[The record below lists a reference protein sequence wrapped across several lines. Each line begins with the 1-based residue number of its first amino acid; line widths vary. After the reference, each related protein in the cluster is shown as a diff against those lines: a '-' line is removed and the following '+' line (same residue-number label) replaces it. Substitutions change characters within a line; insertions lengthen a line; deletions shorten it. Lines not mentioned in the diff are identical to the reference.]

1 MAISASQIATTNTL
15 EQFRTEFNILRDD
28 VSGLEDGS
36 VTFSEISATTLG
48 SSTIN
53 VEEDGTIVFEG
64 ATDNANETTLTV
76 IDPTGDH
83 TITFPDQ
90 TGLVSLIGGIKT
102 NADDDIVLDDSDGR
116 LLLEDVMDGDTGSF
130 LSLHGIT
137 FLNNDVSLS
146 GTLAVTGIATFTDDI
161 IIGDGKT
168 IGSASDT
175 DSLSISS
182 AGVVNFTQRP
192 TFAASLTIQDGGSIG
207 SASDLNAVTISSG
220 GVVAVTATTANT
232 GASDGALTVAGG
244 AGIAADLSVGDDLR
258 LISDSAVLSF
268 GADSDTTLTHTDGT
282 GLTLNSTNKLTFGD
296 AATFIH
302 QSSNGVMTIDGEAT
316 IDLNAST
323 AVLVSNDLKLN
334 SDAAVLGFG
343 ADNDVTLT
351 HAADTSLTLNVLMAA
366 TTFEPT
372 GDTAA
377 GDNAALGY
385 TSVLGAILTGQGST
399 NDVTLVNDADATVL
413 GIPTGTI
420 NVTMAGTLDVVGD
433 ITGSTLNADGDTA
446 AGDAAAIGYTAAEGL
461 ILTGQGST
469 SDVVIKNDADVTV
482 MSIATGTDDVV
493 FAGDVTVSGNLDVT
507 GTFDLSD
514 SNFTN
519 AGDIQL
525 DSITGDGDTNTSIT
539 FSGSDII
546 TFATGGSTAATLNA
560 SQVLTLSGNMI
571 IPDAGTIGSAS
582 DTNAI
587 SISSGGVVA
596 VTATTANTSA
606 SDGALTVAGGAGI
619 AADLSVGD
627 DVRLISD
634 AAVLSF
640 GADSDVT
647 LTHVAD
653 TGLLLNGAMAIQFR
667 DSAIS
672 IASDNDGDL
681 MIAANDEIDI
691 TSTLIDI
698 NGNVEISGELAQVG
712 VATFTA
718 RDIHSGGITIANDGQ
733 IGSVGDADSIA
744 ISSAGVVTFS
754 QSPVFPD
761 GSIAIVDLDIDGGT
775 DIGAALTTSD
785 LIIVDDGAGGT
796 NRKAALSRLVTL
808 MAANLEDPTALA
820 IALG

>member
-36 VTFSEISATTLG
+36 VTFSTISATELG
-48 SSTIN
+48 SSNIS
-53 VEEDGTIVFEG
+53 VKEDGTITFEG
-64 ATDNANETTLTV
+64 ATDNASETTLTV
-76 IDPTGDH
+76 VDPTADR
-83 TITFPDQ
+83 TITLPNE
-90 TGLVSLIGGIKT
+90 TGTVHTSG
-102 NADDDIVLDDSDGR
+102 
-116 LLLEDVMDGDTGSF
+116 GDTT
-130 LSLHGIT
+130 HT
-137 FLNNDVSLS
+137 N
-146 GTLAVTGIATFTDDI
+146 I
-161 IIGDGKT
+161 IIGDGAN
-168 IGSASDT
+168 IGSTSDT

-192 TFAASLTIQDGGSIG
+192 TFAASVTIQDGGSIG
-207 SASDLNAVTISSG
+207 SSSDLNAVTISSG

-232 GASDGALTVAGG
+232 SATDGALTVAGG
-244 AGIAADLSVGDDLR
+244 VGIAADLSVGDDVR

-268 GADSDTTLTHTDGT
+268 GADS
-282 GLTLNSTNKLTFGD
+282 
-296 AATFIH
+296 
-302 QSSNGVMTIDGEAT
+302 
-316 IDLNAST
+316 
-323 AVLVSNDLKLN
+323 
-334 SDAAVLGFG
+334 
-343 ADNDVTLT
+343 DVTLT

-377 GDNAALGY
+377 GDDAAFGY

-413 GIPTGTI
+413 GIPTGTV

-433 ITGSTLNADGDTA
+433 ITGSTLNADGDTS

-469 SDVVIKNDADVTV
+469 SDVVIKNDADTTV

-560 SQVLTLSGNMI
+560 SQVLTLSGNLL

-582 DTNAI
+582 DINAI

-596 VTATTANTSA
+596 ITATTASSSSTT
-606 SDGALTVAGGAGI
+606 GALTVGGGLGV
-619 AADLSVGD
+619 AADLFVGD
-627 DVRLISD
+627 DFDVTGDAVIDGTTLVTGVLTTTAATVFNGGFASNGDSTMGTNKKIIFRD
-634 AAVLSF
+634 AAI
-640 GADSDVT
+640 
-647 LTHVAD
+647 H
-653 TGLLLNGAMAIQFR
+653 
-667 DSAIS
+667 IS
-672 IASDNDGDL
+672 SVNDGDL
-681 MIAANDEIDI
+681 MIVADDEIDI

-698 NGNVEISGELAQVG
+698 NGAVEISG
-712 VATFTA
+712 ATTQT
-718 RDIHSGGITIANDGQ
+718 GISTSAAKDVFNAGL
-733 IGSVGDADSIA
+733 SIKNA
-744 ISSAGVVTFS
+744 ASSAGFIEFFEDS
-754 QSPVFPD
+754 D
-761 GSIAIVDLDIDGGT
+761 NGS
-775 DIGAALTTSD
+775 
-785 LIIVDDGAGGT
+785 
-796 NRKAALSRLVTL
+796 NKVTL
-808 MAANLEDPTALA
+808 VGPAATADVTLTLPAEAGSLATEGTATALA

>member
-36 VTFSEISATTLG
+36 VTFSEVSATTIG
-48 SSTIN
+48 SSTLN
-53 VEEDGTIVFEG
+53 VKEDGTIVFEG

-83 TITFPDQ
+83 TIVFPDQ
-90 TGLVSLIGGIKT
+90 GGLVSLIGGIKT
-102 NADDDIVLDDSDGR
+102 NNDDDIVLDDVGSR

-130 LSLHGIT
+130 LSSHGVT
-137 FLNNDVSLS
+137 FANNDVSLS
-146 GTLAVTGIATFTDDI
+146 GKLV
-161 IIGDGKT
+161 IGDGET
-168 IGSASDT
+168 IGSTSDT

-182 AGVVNFTQRP
+182 TGVVNFTQRP
-192 TFAASLTIQDGGSIG
+192 TFAASVTIQDGGSIG
-207 SASDLNAVTISSG
+207 SSSDLNAVTISSG

-232 GASDGALTVAGG
+232 SATDGALTVAGG
-244 AGIAADLSVGDDLR
+244 VGIAADLSVGDDVR

-268 GADSDTTLTHTDGT
+268 GADS
-282 GLTLNSTNKLTFGD
+282 
-296 AATFIH
+296 
-302 QSSNGVMTIDGEAT
+302 
-316 IDLNAST
+316 
-323 AVLVSNDLKLN
+323 
-334 SDAAVLGFG
+334 
-343 ADNDVTLT
+343 DVTLT

-377 GDNAALGY
+377 GDDAAFGY

-413 GIPTGTI
+413 GIPTGTV

-433 ITGSTLNADGDTA
+433 ITGSTLNADGDTS

-469 SDVVIKNDADVTV
+469 SDVVIKNDADTTV

-560 SQVLTLSGNMI
+560 SQVLTLSGNLL

-582 DTNAI
+582 DTDAMSISSGGVVNFSARPTFAASLTIQDGGSLGSASDLNAMT
-587 SISSGGVVA
+587 ISSGGVVA

-606 SDGALTVAGGAGI
+606 SDGALTVAGGLGV
-619 AADLSVGD
+619 AADVSIGD
-627 DVRLISD
+627 DLRLISD
-634 AAVLSF
+634 AAVLNF
-640 GADSDVT
+640 GANSDVT
-647 LTHVAD
+647 LTHVHD
-653 TGLLLNGAMAIQFR
+653 TGLLLNAAMVVQFR
-667 DSAIS
+667 DSAINIGS
-672 IASDNDGDL
+672 PADGDL
-681 MIAANDEIDI
+681 DINADDEIELN
-691 TSTLIDI
+691 STLIDI
-698 NGNVEISGELAQVG
+698 NGNVEISGTTAQVG
-712 VATFTA
+712 VSTSTA
-718 RDIHSGGITIANDGQ
+718 
-733 IGSVGDADSIA
+733 
-744 ISSAGVVTFS
+744 
-754 QSPVFPD
+754 
-761 GSIAIVDLDIDGGT
+761 T
-775 DIGAALTTSD
+775 DIFNAGLSVLNGAT
-785 LIIVDDGAGGT
+785 GAGFVQFFEDSDNGS
-796 NRKAALSRLVTL
+796 NKVTL
-808 MAANLEDPTALA
+808 IGPASTADVTLTLPAAAGTLATTASAADDATALA

>member
-1 MAISASQIATTNTL
+1 MAISAAQIATTNTL

-36 VTFSEISATTLG
+36 VTFSEVSATTLG

-53 VEEDGTIVFEG
+53 VKEDGTIIFEG
-64 ATDNANETTLTV
+64 ATDNAFETTLTV
-76 IDPTGDH
+76 VDPTSDH

-90 TGLVSLIGGIKT
+90 GGLISLIGGIKT
-102 NADDDIVLDDSDGR
+102 NNDDDIVLDDVGSR

-130 LSLHGIT
+130 LSSHGVT
-137 FLNNDVSLS
+137 FANNDVSLS
-146 GTLAVTGIATFTDDI
+146 GKLV
-161 IIGDGKT
+161 IGDGET
-168 IGSASDT
+168 IGSTSDT

-182 AGVVNFTQRP
+182 TGVVNFTQRP
-192 TFAASLTIQDGGSIG
+192 TFAASVTIQDGGSIG
-207 SASDLNAVTISSG
+207 SSSDLNAVTISSG

-232 GASDGALTVAGG
+232 SATDGALTVAGG
-244 AGIAADLSVGDDLR
+244 VGIAADLSIGDDVR

-268 GADSDTTLTHTDGT
+268 GADS
-282 GLTLNSTNKLTFGD
+282 
-296 AATFIH
+296 
-302 QSSNGVMTIDGEAT
+302 
-316 IDLNAST
+316 
-323 AVLVSNDLKLN
+323 
-334 SDAAVLGFG
+334 
-343 ADNDVTLT
+343 DVTLT

-377 GDNAALGY
+377 GDDAAFGY

-433 ITGSTLNADGDTA
+433 ITGSTLNADGDTS

-469 SDVVIKNDADVTV
+469 SDVVIKNDADTTV

-560 SQVLTLSGNMI
+560 SQVLTLSGNLL

-582 DTNAI
+582 DTDAMSISSGGVVNFSARPTFAASLTIQDGGSLGSASDLNAMT
-587 SISSGGVVA
+587 ISSGGVVA
-596 VTATTANTSA
+596 VTATTASSSSTT
-606 SDGALTVAGGAGI
+606 GALTVGGGLGV
-619 AADLSVGD
+619 AADLFVGD
-627 DVRLISD
+627 DFDVTGDAVIDGTALVTGVLTTTAATVFNGGFASNGDSTMGTNKKIIFRD
-634 AAVLSF
+634 AAI
-640 GADSDVT
+640 
-647 LTHVAD
+647 H
-653 TGLLLNGAMAIQFR
+653 
-667 DSAIS
+667 IS
-672 IASDNDGDL
+672 SVNDGDL
-681 MIAANDEIDI
+681 MIVADDEIDI

-698 NGNVEISGELAQVG
+698 NGAVEISG
-712 VATFTA
+712 ATTQT
-718 RDIHSGGITIANDGQ
+718 GISTSAAKDVFNAGM
-733 IGSVGDADSIA
+733 SVKNGATGPGFIEFFEDS
-744 ISSAGVVTFS
+744 
-754 QSPVFPD
+754 D
-761 GSIAIVDLDIDGGT
+761 H
-775 DIGAALTTSD
+775 
-785 LIIVDDGAGGT
+785 GT
-796 NRKAALSRLVTL
+796 NKVIVQANSADQSYSGDITLTLPAATGTL
-808 MAANLEDPTALA
+808 ATLAAAADEATALA

>member
-1 MAISASQIATTNTL
+1 MAISAAQIATTNTL

-36 VTFSEISATTLG
+36 VTFSEVSATTLG

-53 VEEDGTIVFEG
+53 VKEDGTIIFEG
-64 ATDNANETTLTV
+64 ATDNAFETTLTV
-76 IDPTGDH
+76 VDPTSDH
-83 TITFPDQ
+83 TITFPNQ
-90 TGLVSLIGGIKT
+90 GGLISLIGGIKT
-102 NADDDIVLDDSDGR
+102 NNDDDIVLDDVGSR

-130 LSLHGIT
+130 LSSHGVT
-137 FLNNDVSLS
+137 FTNNDVSLS
-146 GTLAVTGIATFTDDI
+146 GKLV
-161 IIGDGKT
+161 IGDGET
-168 IGSASDT
+168 IGSTSDT

-182 AGVVNFTQRP
+182 TGVVNFTQRP
-192 TFAASLTIQDGGSIG
+192 TFAASVTIQDGGSIG
-207 SASDLNAVTISSG
+207 SSSDLNAVTISSG

-232 GASDGALTVAGG
+232 SATDGALTVAGG
-244 AGIAADLSVGDDLR
+244 VGIAADLSVGDDVR

-268 GADSDTTLTHTDGT
+268 GADS
-282 GLTLNSTNKLTFGD
+282 
-296 AATFIH
+296 
-302 QSSNGVMTIDGEAT
+302 
-316 IDLNAST
+316 
-323 AVLVSNDLKLN
+323 
-334 SDAAVLGFG
+334 
-343 ADNDVTLT
+343 DVTLT

-377 GDNAALGY
+377 GDDAAFGY

-433 ITGSTLNADGDTA
+433 ITGSTLNADGDTS

-469 SDVVIKNDADVTV
+469 SDVVIKNDADTTV

-560 SQVLTLSGNMI
+560 SQVLTLSGNLL

-582 DTNAI
+582 DINAI

-596 VTATTANTSA
+596 ITATTASSSSTT
-606 SDGALTVAGGAGI
+606 GALTVGGGLGV
-619 AADLSVGD
+619 AADLFVGD
-627 DVRLISD
+627 DFDVTGDAVIDGTALVTGVLTTTAATVFNGGFASNGDSTMGTNKKIIFRD
-634 AAVLSF
+634 AAI
-640 GADSDVT
+640 
-647 LTHVAD
+647 H
-653 TGLLLNGAMAIQFR
+653 
-667 DSAIS
+667 IS
-672 IASDNDGDL
+672 SVNDGDL
-681 MIAANDEIDI
+681 MIVADDEIDI

-698 NGNVEISGELAQVG
+698 NGAVEISG
-712 VATFTA
+712 ATTQT
-718 RDIHSGGITIANDGQ
+718 GISTSAAKDVFNAGM
-733 IGSVGDADSIA
+733 SIKNA
-744 ISSAGVVTFS
+744 ASSAGFIEFFEDS
-754 QSPVFPD
+754 D
-761 GSIAIVDLDIDGGT
+761 NGS
-775 DIGAALTTSD
+775 
-785 LIIVDDGAGGT
+785 
-796 NRKAALSRLVTL
+796 NKVTL
-808 MAANLEDPTALA
+808 VGPAATADVTLTLPAEAGSLATEGTATALA

>member
-1 MAISASQIATTNTL
+1 MAISAAQIATTNTL

-36 VTFSEISATTLG
+36 VTFSEVSATTLG

-53 VEEDGTIVFEG
+53 VKEDGTIIFEG
-64 ATDNANETTLTV
+64 ATDNAFETTLTV
-76 IDPTGDH
+76 VDPTSDH
-83 TITFPDQ
+83 TITFPNQ
-90 TGLVSLIGGIKT
+90 GGLISLIGGIKT
-102 NADDDIVLDDSDGR
+102 NNDDDIVLDDVGSR

-130 LSLHGIT
+130 LSSHGVT
-137 FLNNDVSLS
+137 FANNDVSLS
-146 GTLAVTGIATFTDDI
+146 GKLV
-161 IIGDGKT
+161 IGDGET
-168 IGSASDT
+168 IGSTSDT

-182 AGVVNFTQRP
+182 TGVVNFTQRP
-192 TFAASLTIQDGGSIG
+192 TFAASVTIQDGGSIG
-207 SASDLNAVTISSG
+207 SSSDLNAVTISSG

-232 GASDGALTVAGG
+232 SASNGALTVAGG
-244 AGIAADLSVGDDLR
+244 VGIAADLSVGDDVR

-268 GADSDTTLTHTDGT
+268 GADS
-282 GLTLNSTNKLTFGD
+282 
-296 AATFIH
+296 
-302 QSSNGVMTIDGEAT
+302 
-316 IDLNAST
+316 
-323 AVLVSNDLKLN
+323 
-334 SDAAVLGFG
+334 
-343 ADNDVTLT
+343 DVTLT

-377 GDNAALGY
+377 GDDAAFGY

-413 GIPTGTI
+413 GIPTGTV

-433 ITGSTLNADGDTA
+433 ITGSTLNADGDTS

-469 SDVVIKNDADVTV
+469 SDVVIKNDADTTV

-560 SQVLTLSGNMI
+560 SQVLTLSGNLL

-582 DTNAI
+582 DTDAMSISSGGVVNFSARPTFAASLTIQDGGSLGSASDLNAMT
-587 SISSGGVVA
+587 ISSGGVVA
-596 VTATTANTSA
+596 VTATTASSSSTT
-606 SDGALTVAGGAGI
+606 GALTVGGGLGV
-619 AADLSVGD
+619 AADLFVGD
-627 DVRLISD
+627 DFDVTGDAVIDGTALVTGVLTTTAATVFNGGFASNGDSTMGTNKKIIFRD
-634 AAVLSF
+634 AAI
-640 GADSDVT
+640 
-647 LTHVAD
+647 H
-653 TGLLLNGAMAIQFR
+653 
-667 DSAIS
+667 IS
-672 IASDNDGDL
+672 SVNDGDL
-681 MIAANDEIDI
+681 MIVADDEIDI

-698 NGNVEISGELAQVG
+698 NGNVEISGTTAQVG
-712 VATFTA
+712 VSTSTA
-718 RDIHSGGITIANDGQ
+718 
-733 IGSVGDADSIA
+733 
-744 ISSAGVVTFS
+744 
-754 QSPVFPD
+754 
-761 GSIAIVDLDIDGGT
+761 T
-775 DIGAALTTSD
+775 DIFNAGLSVLNGAT
-785 LIIVDDGAGGT
+785 GAGFVQFFEDSDNGS
-796 NRKAALSRLVTL
+796 NKVTL
-808 MAANLEDPTALA
+808 IGPASTADVTLTLPAAAGTLATTASAADDATALA

>member
-1 MAISASQIATTNTL
+1 
-15 EQFRTEFNILRDD
+15 
-28 VSGLEDGS
+28 
-36 VTFSEISATTLG
+36 
-48 SSTIN
+48 
-53 VEEDGTIVFEG
+53 
-64 ATDNANETTLTV
+64 
-76 IDPTGDH
+76 
-83 TITFPDQ
+83 
-90 TGLVSLIGGIKT
+90 
-102 NADDDIVLDDSDGR
+102 
-116 LLLEDVMDGDTGSF
+116 
-130 LSLHGIT
+130 
-137 FLNNDVSLS
+137 
-146 GTLAVTGIATFTDDI
+146 
-161 IIGDGKT
+161 
-168 IGSASDT
+168 
-175 DSLSISS
+175 
-182 AGVVNFTQRP
+182 
-192 TFAASLTIQDGGSIG
+192 
-207 SASDLNAVTISSG
+207 
-220 GVVAVTATTANT
+220 
-232 GASDGALTVAGG
+232 VAGG